1 MFKELFELALT
12 SGALTM
18 TVTADSNSGKMTVIV
33 SPKGGEAKDEPA
45 LSTPLSLTATPE
57 DLDAGFFE
65 AVASYRTA
73 RMSLADQVAATTEVL
88 AAAREASVAK
98 GSKAVSKALPRPTK
112 VAPKAD
118 PDSDDIDDDAGPSES
133 VPVAAAAQASGT
145 GAAGSQSV
153 SLFSDD

>member
-1 MFKELFELALT
+1 MFQELFELARS

-18 TVTADSNSGKMTVIV
+18 MVAADAASGKLTVIV

-57 DLDAGFFE
+57 ELDEGFFD
-65 AVASYRTA
+65 AVSSYRTA
-73 RMSLADQVAATTEVL
+73 RTSLADQVAATTEVL

-98 GSKAVSKALPRPTK
+98 GSKAVTKALPKLNASTK

-118 PDSDDIDDDAGPSES
+118 DNTDDEDDDDAVGGEMAPGETATPS
-133 VPVAAAAQASGT
+133 VGAGT
-145 GAAGSQSV
+145 SDN
-153 SLFSDD
+153 LFGD